1 MGSHQSNQ
9 LDRIDRNIVRLL
21 QHNARIAHTELARRV
36 GLSTTPC
43 KERVRRLER
52 EGVIQHY
59 QAVLDPAALDRALVV
74 FVQIRLNRTSQDIF
88 EEFTA
93 AALDLPEVQ
102 ECYLVSGN
110 FDYLIKARVADMK
123 AYRGLLGETL
133 LTLPGVQE
141 STSYVVMEQ
150 VKESVMLPVPPSPSP
165 Q

>member
-1 MGSHQSNQ
+1 MGFNKSNQ

-21 QHNARIAHTELARRV
+21 QRDARIEHTELARCV

-52 EGVIQHY
+52 DGVIQHY

-110 FDYLIKARVADMK
+110 FDYLIKARVADMN
-123 AYRGLLGETL
+123 AYRDLLGETL

-150 VKESVMLPVPPSPSP
+150 VKESLMLPVPP
-165 Q
+165 

>member
-1 MGSHQSNQ
+1 MGFNQSNQ

-21 QHNARIAHTELARRV
+21 QRDARMAHTELARRV

-88 EEFTA
+88 EQFTA

-110 FDYLIKARVADMK
+110 FDYLIKARVADMN
-123 AYRGLLGETL
+123 AYRDLLGETL

-141 STSYVVMEQ
+141 STRYVVMEQ
-150 VKESVMLPVPPSPSP
+150 VKESLMLPVPL
-165 Q
+165 

>member
-1 MGSHQSNQ
+1 MGFNQSNQ
-9 LDRIDRNIVRLL
+9 LGRIDRNIVRLL
-21 QHNARIAHTELARRV
+21 QRDARMAHTELARRV

-110 FDYLIKARVADMK
+110 FDYLIKARVADMN
-123 AYRGLLGETL
+123 AYRDLLGETL

-150 VKESVMLPVPPSPSP
+150 VKESLMLPVPP
-165 Q
+165 

>member
-59 QAVLDPAALDRALVV
+59 QAVLDPASLDRALVV

-150 VKESVMLPVPPSPSP
+150 VKESLMLPVPP
-165 Q
+165 

>member
-1 MGSHQSNQ
+1 MGFNQSNQ

-21 QHNARIAHTELARRV
+21 QRDARIAHTELARRV

-59 QAVLDPAALDRALVV
+59 QAVLDPAALNRALVV

-110 FDYLIKARVADMK
+110 FDYLIKARVADMN
-123 AYRGLLGETL
+123 AYRDLLGETL

-150 VKESVMLPVPPSPSP
+150 VKESLMLPVPP
-165 Q
+165 

>member
-1 MGSHQSNQ
+1 MGFNESNQ

-21 QHNARIAHTELARRV
+21 QRDARIAHTELARRV

-59 QAVLDPAALDRALVV
+59 QAVLDPAALNRALVV

-88 EEFTA
+88 EEFTL

-110 FDYLIKARVADMK
+110 FDYLIKARVADMN
-123 AYRGLLGETL
+123 AYRRLLGETL

-150 VKESVMLPVPPSPSP
+150 VKESLMLPVPP
-165 Q
+165 

>member
-1 MGSHQSNQ
+1 MGFNQSNQ

-21 QHNARIAHTELARRV
+21 QRDARIAHTELARRV

-59 QAVLDPAALDRALVV
+59 QAVLDPAALDRALAV

-110 FDYLIKARVADMK
+110 FDYLIKARVADMN
-123 AYRGLLGETL
+123 AYRDLLGETL

-150 VKESVMLPVPPSPSP
+150 VKESLMLPVPP
-165 Q
+165 

>member
-1 MGSHQSNQ
+1 MGFNQSNQ

-21 QHNARIAHTELARRV
+21 QRDARMAHTELARRV

-88 EEFTA
+88 EQFTA

-110 FDYLIKARVADMK
+110 FDYLIKARVADMN
-123 AYRGLLGETL
+123 AYRDLLGETL

-150 VKESVMLPVPPSPSP
+150 VKESLMLPVPP
-165 Q
+165 